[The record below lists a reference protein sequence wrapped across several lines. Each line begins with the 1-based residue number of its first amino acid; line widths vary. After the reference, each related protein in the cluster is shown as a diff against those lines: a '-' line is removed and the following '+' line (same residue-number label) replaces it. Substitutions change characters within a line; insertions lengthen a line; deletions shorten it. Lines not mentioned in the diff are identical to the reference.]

1 MNSVGSNS
9 GSFDSHVQ
17 LDSVHAKFL
26 RALLAIIG
34 CGLLVAAGAVFL
46 PVETMAKMHQW
57 LGLGEFPDAP
67 ITRYL
72 ARSTSLLYAVHGA
85 LILFVSLDLK
95 RYWPLAALLGWLH
108 VVIGL
113 TMLGI
118 DLSSPMP
125 LYWTAGEGLPI
136 AAVGALIVYLWRKS
150 NLHQPDR
157 TATSDQS
164 MHGSSD

>member
-1 MNSVGSNS
+1 MTEDVGSHS
-9 GSFDSHVQ
+9 EISDSNPP
-17 LDSVHAKFL
+17 LDSTYAKFL
-26 RALLAIIG
+26 RAILAFVG

-46 PVETMAKMHQW
+46 PVETMAQMHLW

-85 LILFVSLDLK
+85 LMLYVSFDLK
-95 RYWPLAALLGWLH
+95 RYWPLVAVFGWLH

-118 DLSSPMP
+118 DLTSPMP

-150 NLHQPDR
+150 TL
-157 TATSDQS
+157 
-164 MHGSSD
+164 